1 VGLTVTDEQS
11 ARQSIIERAMN
22 CRSEAAKA
30 MHEAQQARDSV
41 LRESHLLFAR
51 GWTKLADY
59 YESHKHTTLKSPF
72 FLLPDEAPPR
82 VALAAVR
89 VQNDR

>member
-1 VGLTVTDEQS
+1 VTETEFS
-11 ARQSIIERAMN
+11 SQSIIERAMH
-22 CRSEAAKA
+22 CRSEAARA
-30 MHEAQQARDSV
+30 VREAQQARDAV

-59 YESHKHTTLKSPF
+59 YESHKHARDDQFRRLIE
-72 FLLPDEAPPR
+72 DAPQS
-82 VALAAVR
+82 VAFASALR